1 MMEKEAVA
9 MQVVAMLTIGQT
21 PRADITGDLRRL
33 LPEEVALRE
42 YGALDGLSRAEAE
55 ALCGYEGT
63 GELLVTRMAG
73 QREMIRLSA
82 DKIFARLQDC
92 IHRAEAEGAQVHLMA
107 CTGNF
112 PAYTHG
118 APILYPGVC
127 QREAALQRG
136 GPVGVLIP
144 NEAQREQI
152 IGWWTECGAP
162 DVQMAVAD
170 PFGPVEGVVAAASA
184 LAEQGVQVL
193 CLDCFGFT
201 LEQKEAAE
209 EATGLPVVLPREV
222 LCQMAKEELYV

>member
-1 MMEKEAVA
+1 

-33 LPEEVALRE
+33 LPATVTLRE
-42 YGALDGLSRAEAE
+42 YGALDGLTRAEAE
-55 ALCGYEGT
+55 ALCGYEGA

-73 QREMIRLSA
+73 EREMIRLSA
-82 DKIFARLQDC
+82 DKIFARLQGC
-92 IHRAEAEGAQVHLMA
+92 IERAEADGAQVHLMA

-112 PAYTHG
+112 PPYVHQKR
-118 APILYPGVC
+118 ILYPGIC
-127 QREAALQRG
+127 QRQAALQLG

-144 NEAQREQI
+144 NEAQRAQI
-152 IGWWTECGAP
+152 LGWWAECGAS

-170 PFGPVEGVVAAASA
+170 PFGPVDGVVMAAKK
-184 LAEQGVQVL
+184 LAEQGAQVL

-209 EATGLPVVLPREV
+209 QATGLPVVLPREV